1 MNKFV
6 EYIKNSFDELKNKVT
21 WPTFS
26 QLQNLT
32 SIVIFSLFLITIV
45 ILVMDK
51 ISEFGILEL
60 IYGSLLS

>member
-26 QLQNLT
+26 QLQNFT